1 MFGAYPLLNFVPL
14 GVLVGMLFVVV
25 YRTFRWFTITAIIAE
40 VIPKKWREKLKIHT
54 SRMEILDLLT
64 IIIVTV
70 LTVVMNLLIA
80 SVVGII
86 ISGLAFAYRNS
97 FTLEVKS
104 EIRMKN
110 SKKIKVYMVEGP
122 VYYATKKTFF
132 KFFDVHNDPTYV
144 QIDFDHDLFMDYTFI
159 EALNKLC
166 KKYKDSGRDIKI
178 KKLKRTAQKT
188 VEKFHKFVNN
198 IEFIEEKIDLP
209 DVPEFIENDPMSP
222 LERIEERPEEA
233 EMKDVLLFI

>member
-1 MFGAYPLLNFVPL
+1 
-14 GVLVGMLFVVV
+14 
-25 YRTFRWFTITAIIAE
+25 
-40 VIPKKWREKLKIHT
+40 
-54 SRMEILDLLT
+54 
-64 IIIVTV
+64 
-70 LTVVMNLLIA
+70 
-80 SVVGII
+80 
-86 ISGLAFAYRNS
+86 
-97 FTLEVKS
+97 
-104 EIRMKN
+104 
-110 SKKIKVYMVEGP
+110 MVEGP

-132 KFFDVHNDPTYV
+132 KFFDVHNDPLYV

-209 DVPEFIENDPMSP
+209 DVPEFIENNPMSP
-222 LERIEERPEEA
+222 LERIEERPEEG
-233 EMKDVLLFI
+233 EMRDVLNSIYFISKVKIFID